1 LRRFKG
7 TGKAPATAS
16 AQMDEPTASL
26 DFGNQA
32 LVLRESRA
40 LATHGYGIVLS
51 THDPDH
57 AFACASAVALLHGG
71 HLVATGAPSD
81 MFEAVYGLPVA
92 VERLPG
98 GHTVCVPDLS
108 LP

>member
-1 LRRFKG
+1 
-7 TGKAPATAS
+7 
-16 AQMDEPTASL
+16 
-26 DFGNQA
+26 
-32 LVLRESRA
+32 VLRESRA
-40 LATHGYGIVLS
+40 LAAQGYGIVLS

-71 HLVATGAPSD
+71 RL
-81 MFEAVYGLPVA
+81 VA